1 MNVAF
6 VIISCHNLVRTTK
19 DENKCNIRNHFLCK
33 GTIVT
38 KKKRKKMVDVHL
50 FDTDAPVIFWR
61 SVFCNTIS
69 TTSFATPLQHHF
81 CNIVFC
87 SIASTPPL
95 QHCLLQ
101 QHFNINSVAPSFTTS
116 FLLLSGDKVQGFWW
130 GGGRQLQSQVRSWGL
145 KCLGSRTI
153 FFYGQP

>member
-6 VIISCHNLVRTTK
+6 VIISYHNLIRTTK

-61 SVFCNTIS
+61 IVFCNTIS

-95 QHCLLQ
+95 QHCLNTAFATLSFVVALQ
-101 QHFNINSVAPSFTTS
+101 HQFCSTVFYNIIST
-116 FLLLSGDKVQGFWW
+116 LEW
-130 GGGRQLQSQVRSWGL
+130 
-145 KCLGSRTI
+145 
-153 FFYGQP
+153 